1 MKTALLV
8 LLGLVCAVAFVAAL
22 AATGF
27 KILKGTFRIAY
38 ELSKTVIGFVLLGLG
53 FLLLLKLAGG

>member
-1 MKTALLV
+1 MKTFLLV
-8 LLGLVCAVAFVAAL
+8 VLGIIFAVAFL
-22 AATGF
+22 AAAASTGF

-38 ELSKTVIGFVLLGLG
+38 ELSKTVIGFLLLGLG

>member
-8 LLGLVCAVAFVAAL
+8 LLGLVVAVAFVSAL

-38 ELSKTVIGFVLLGLG
+38 ELSKTVIGFILLGLG

>member
-8 LLGLVCAVAFVAAL
+8 LLGIVVAVAFVAAL

-27 KILKGTFRIAY
+27 KFLKGMFRIAY
-38 ELSKTVIGFVLLGLG
+38 ELSKTVIGFLLLGLG

>member
-1 MKTALLV
+1 MTTVLLV
-8 LLGLVCAVAFVAAL
+8 LFGIVVAVAFVSAL

-27 KILKGTFRIAY
+27 KILKGAFRIAY
-38 ELSKTVIGFVLLGLG
+38 ELSKTVIGFILLGLG